1 MHSLQELYKP
11 CFQDHEVIQ
20 WLWNTYLM
28 RQKQLILHVGFHK
41 SGTTALQ
48 ESFFSQRKELET
60 QGILYPSVGWQAH
73 HRVAWAMARRRWG
86 WKDRGGKTT
95 PHGTWTRM
103 LWRIKF
109 SKLDKVVLSSEFL
122 SELSPEKIQLLK
134 RQVKG
139 RQVKVLFTLRPL
151 VKLLGSS
158 YQQYLKYGLKADY
171 VTWLHSVLD
180 APGQSK
186 FNPSF
191 WKRNMHGDVVARW
204 AAVFGV
210 ENVSVV
216 IVDEQKPGFLF
227 DSINDYLEL
236 PAGFVKPEPTGSN
249 RSLSLEEMTL
259 LLELNKRFPKERS
272 WPEYLTFIRNG
283 YVRELTDK
291 VPVKASKEKL
301 PTPSWAIDA
310 GNKIATQSKLKLKE
324 LSVKVYGDLE
334 SLDSAKVVE
343 GEPKYPESIDID
355 TIAQAMLVFNA
366 STAKRM
372 SVSWLLKGLLSKAKK
387 GIRFL
392 RIG

>member
-1 MHSLQELYKP
+1 MS
-11 CFQDHEVIQ
+11 
-20 WLWNTYLM
+20 
-28 RQKQLILHVGFHK
+28 QKQLILHVGFHK

-48 ESFFSQRKELET
+48 EAFFAQRKDLET
-60 QGILYPSVGWQAH
+60 QGVLYPSVGWQAH
-73 HRVAWAMARRRWG
+73 HRVAWALARRRWG

-95 PHGTWTRM
+95 PYSTWTRM
-103 LWRIKF
+103 LWRIKL

-122 SELSPEKIQLLK
+122 SELPLDKIQILK
-134 RQVKG
+134 RQIKG

-180 APGQSK
+180 VPGQSK
-186 FNPSF
+186 LNPSF
-191 WKRNMHGDVVARW
+191 WKRNTHGEVVARW
-204 AAVFGV
+204 AEVFGT

-216 IVDEQKPGFLF
+216 IVDEQRPEFLF

-236 PAGFVKPEPTGSN
+236 PAGFVIPEPTGTN

-272 WPEYLTFIRNG
+272 WPEYLIFIRNG
-283 YVRELTDK
+283 YVRELTGK
-291 VPVKASKEKL
+291 VPVKAGKEKL

-310 GNKIATQSKLKLKE
+310 GNKIAAESKLKLKQ
-324 LSVKVYGDLE
+324 LGVKVYGDLE
-334 SLDSAKVVE
+334 SLDSAKVLE
-343 GEPKYPESIDID
+343 GEPRYPESIDID
-355 TIAQAMLVFNA
+355 TISQAMLVFKA

-372 SVSWLLKGLLSKAKK
+372 SVSWLLKGLMSKAKK